1 MGQTMS
7 RYKIIETFGE
17 GGMSVIGT
25 ATAPLKNQ
33 SRRRRLE
40 KLIPR
45 MDCRSEPLLDEAFAR
60 AWSWLGAQDV
70 RALSRELWSTV
81 SHMTVKDFRN
91 ASSSAFSFLVSLN
104 LTLVSGSCAALSV
117 EPRTSLPSSPDA
129 VACQQWRSLAGGT
142 DLRIPGVS
150 EVHPGPENT
159 VSGFSGPVFCSL
171 DAKPRH
177 GPNPRLWRVFVQT
190 GLSSFA

>member
-1 MGQTMS
+1 MIGQTMS

-81 SHMTVKDFRN
+81 SHLTVKDFRN
-91 ASSSAFSFLVSLN
+91 ASSSVFSFLVSLS
-104 LTLVSGSCAALSV
+104 LTLVSGSCAAFSV
-117 EPRTSLPSSPDA
+117 GPRTSSWSRREA
-129 VACQQWRSLAGGT
+129 GACRCCRLLGGGT
-142 DLRIPGVS
+142 DLGNPGVS
-150 EVHPGPENT
+150 QGP
-159 VSGFSGPVFCSL
+159 
-171 DAKPRH
+171 PR
-177 GPNPRLWRVFVQT
+177 P
-190 GLSSFA
+190 